1 MRIRGVKRPTAP
13 DPRCGGPGGIVPIP
27 RAATTVSLCGCTW
40 TAGSFFG
47 DFRTPAAPETLH
59 DSGLTASWRAPQRS
73 GRSASSSSDG
83 CALSA
88 DTLRNVSTYARM
100 FSVVRNL
107 RRPAFA
113 ATPSLP
119 GANHWHRPGF
129 SLNPL
134 ILLMLRDQ
142 HGADM
147 LLSPFAR
154 QIFLPLALP
163 IARASLI
170 STFAM
175 AGRATNTVLEERR

>member
-27 RAATTVSLCGCTW
+27 RAATTVSLYGCTW

-47 DFRTPAAPETLH
+47 NFRTPAAPETLH

-100 FSVVRNL
+100 FSVVRNI

-113 ATPSLP
+113 APPLP
-119 GANHWHRPGF
+119 GANHWQRPGF
-129 SLNPL
+129 SNSL

-142 HGADM
+142 HSADM

-163 IARASLI
+163 IARALLI

-175 AGRATNTVLEERR
+175 AGRATSTVLEEWR